1 MYSEF
6 NKSRLS
12 PKGNRSYPW
21 IIIVMIIIILPDKVI
36 PVIPMLGG
44 TSTSCNK
51 VAEIIK
57 MRVMV
62 VNVFDGIISVYL
74 IAEQ

>member
-1 MYSEF
+1 
-6 NKSRLS
+6 
-12 PKGNRSYPW
+12 
-21 IIIVMIIIILPDKVI
+21 MIIIILPDKVI
-36 PVIPMLGG
+36 PMLGD

-62 VNVFDGIISVYL
+62 VFDGIISVYRNV
-74 IAEQ
+74 ERER

>member
-36 PVIPMLGG
+36 PMLGD
-44 TSTSCNK
+44 TSTSCDK

-62 VNVFDGIISVYL
+62 VFDGIISVYL
-74 IAEQ
+74 IAEREQ

>member
-21 IIIVMIIIILPDKVI
+21 IIIVMIIIILPDNVI
-36 PVIPMLGG
+36 PVLRD

-51 VAEIIK
+51 MAEFIK

-62 VNVFDGIISVYL
+62 VFDGIISVYL
-74 IAEQ
+74 IAEREQ

>member
-36 PVIPMLGG
+36 PMLGG

-51 VAEIIK
+51 VAEFIK
-57 MRVMV
+57 MRAMV
-62 VNVFDGIISVYL
+62 VFDGIIFVYL

>member
-36 PVIPMLGG
+36 PMLGD